1 MTVIDSFDTHA
12 RIPEHFADVDKAAK
26 ESGHLGI
33 ISVGWDPGLF
43 SLARVYSNA
52 ILPDGKDY
60 TFWGKGVKDAKQYTV
75 PVESALEAV
84 RSGSNP
90 ELTTR
95 EKHTRECFVVLEP
108 GADGAAV
115 REAIVSMPDYFADY
129 DTTVTF
135 VDADELA
142 RDHAGMPHG
151 GFVIRAAE
159 TSAGTR
165 QVVEYSLRL
174 ESNPELT
181 AAVLVASA
189 RAVARLQ
196 ARGETGAV
204 TLLDVPPALLSPRSA
219 ADLRR
224 DLL

>member
-1 MTVIDSFDTHA
+1 M
-12 RIPEHFADVDKAAK
+12 
-26 ESGHLGI
+26 
-33 ISVGWDPGLF
+33 
-43 SLARVYSNA
+43 
-52 ILPDGKDY
+52 
-60 TFWGKGVKDAKQYTV
+60 
-75 PVESALEAV
+75 
-84 RSGSNP
+84 
-90 ELTTR
+90 
-95 EKHTRECFVVLEP
+95 
-108 GADGAAV
+108 

>member
-60 TFWGKGVKDAKQYTV
+60 TFWGKGVSQGHSDAIRRIKGVKDAKQYTV

-108 GADGAAV
+108 GA
-115 REAIVSMPDYFADY
+115 
-129 DTTVTF
+129 
-135 VDADELA
+135 
-142 RDHAGMPHG
+142 HG

>member
-1 MTVIDSFDTHA
+1 MRRT
-12 RIPEHFADVDKAAK
+12 
-26 ESGHLGI
+26 L
-33 ISVGWDPGLF
+33 L
-43 SLARVYSNA
+43 
-52 ILPDGKDY
+52 
-60 TFWGKGVKDAKQYTV
+60 
-75 PVESALEAV
+75 SALFLVLAAQPLAAQEVAVAPAVSAAGLPALGPQWLAANPYRHQPAAVDAV
-84 RSGSNP
+84 RSGARP
-90 ELTTR
+90 TLTTR